1 MAVILVGGHPHWTAE
16 LQGGRQNKPQE
27 HHGCVKYHCALWE
40 DGHPCSMA
48 RRRFNKGEN
57 GNVIA
62 GAADNDNKQRDVGIL
77 PDGYVHTNPFPL
89 IPYKQGTLI
98 SYFEIP
104 MVIHTLHSF
113 IGPALS
119 KVRTPWLS
127 CH

>member
-1 MAVILVGGHPHWTAE
+1 MILVGGHPHWTAE

-77 PDGYVHTNPFPL
+77 PDKPIPTNSLQAGNAYQLLRNPYGDSYVT
-89 IPYKQGTLI
+89 
-98 SYFEIP
+98 
-104 MVIHTLHSF
+104 
-113 IGPALS
+113 
-119 KVRTPWLS
+119 
-127 CH
+127 